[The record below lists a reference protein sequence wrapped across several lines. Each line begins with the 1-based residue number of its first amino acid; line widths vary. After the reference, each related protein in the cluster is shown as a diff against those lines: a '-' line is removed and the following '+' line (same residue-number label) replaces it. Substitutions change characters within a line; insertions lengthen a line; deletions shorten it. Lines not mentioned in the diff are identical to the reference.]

1 MFQRIKKKHTI
12 FSLFLIVSFF
22 YIPCAAEGTA
32 LWLEDAPQTKNYINN
47 AFDGYS
53 YDNIVDDD
61 PWYTDASPIKSDDKL
76 DILLYDCKFFEGLA
90 ITSWDFGPIQA
101 LVILRRIL
109 KVGQWSFEDKEAAL
123 QTQRRASRLVKDGD
137 YQTLK
142 KVKEAVRQSCNK
154 PYQIETLQLPIHLD
168 AGAW

>member
-32 LWLEDAPQTKNYINN
+32 MWLKDTPKTENYVTN
-47 AFDGYS
+47 AFDGDYNTS
-53 YDNIVDDD
+53 IDDD
-61 PWYTDASPIKSDDKL
+61 PWYTDASPIKPDDKL
-76 DILLYDCKFFEGLA
+76 DILLYDCKFFEELA

-123 QTQRRASRLVKDGD
+123 QTQRRASRLVKGGD

-142 KVKEAVRQSCNK
+142 KVKEAARQSCNK
-154 PYQIETLQLPIHLD
+154 PYQREALQLPIHLD